1 MIEDHARNISV
12 PPRFC
17 STKLIEGDEYF
28 ADKLELDKN
37 ERELIEHSVVEM
49 EHDTGLDRNA
59 ALADM
64 RYTFIE
70 KAVSSRWLSAVK
82 AVNINLKRENRLK
95 YSRENTRRC
104 RCFSA

>member
-1 MIEDHARNISV
+1 MGTMRETSRSLQILFHKAHR
-12 PPRFC
+12 
-17 STKLIEGDEYF
+17 GDEYF
-28 ADKLELDKN
+28 ADRLDKN

-82 AVNINLKRENRLK
+82 AVNINE
-95 YSRENTRRC
+95 
-104 RCFSA
+104 A